1 MNAHARKNIISRP
14 DLFKY
19 RNIQLPCQK
28 RKTKQNKTKQT
39 KTKQQQQ
46 QKPITFLLFPRN
58 CALHIQ
64 SRQKLITS
72 QTALQD
78 RSSLKLG
85 IQGMSL
91 QTMTP
96 FKG

>member
-1 MNAHARKNIISRP
+1 MHEKILSADQTYLNTETYNYLAKKEKQN
-14 DLFKY
+14 
-19 RNIQLPCQK
+19 
-28 RKTKQNKTKQT
+28 KTKQNKQT